1 MNNINGSTLA
11 AAAALILA
19 SGLPMAAPAADAAKV
34 HCAGV
39 NACKGTSECSTA
51 KNSCAGQ
58 NACKGQGWISLSK
71 EECAQAQAKAKEG
84 ASEAG
89 EKHDRP

>member
-1 MNNINGSTLA
+1 MNKPTGSTLA

-19 SGLPMAAPAADAAKV
+19 SGLPTAVLAADSAKV

-58 NACKGQGWISLSK
+58 NACKGQGWISLTQ
-71 EECAQAQAKAKEG
+71 EECSQAQAKAKEG
-84 ASEAG
+84 KADADG
-89 EKHDRP
+89 KPDHP

>member
-1 MNNINGSTLA
+1 MNMNSASTLA
-11 AAAALILA
+11 AAAALILT
-19 SGLPMAAPAADAAKV
+19 SGLPLAATAADSAKV

-58 NACKGQGWISLSK
+58 NACKGQGWISLTQ
-71 EECAQAQAKAKEG
+71 EECAQAQAKAKEAG
-84 ASEAG
+84 AEAG
-89 EKHDRP
+89 EKSDRP